1 MTTVAKIK
9 WYINGDDWGAY
20 RQLLSYSQLAELTSA
35 DAVDEELNADPTRYY
50 SALDWDSH
58 VWNIDWSDYIVD
70 DLWEKTIWA
79 QSWGEMSDWNYAFYF
94 DGSIWRAEEQAPIL
108 KTLTELKAYT
118 DSTALL
124 TELNTYPSDYYNT
137 LNEDWHINDPCWW
150 STTEWYIHDWTE
162 YQIAGKVYYYNGST
176 WKIYDRLPCP
186 APWPWWGGEI
196 VK

>member
-79 QSWGEMSDWNYAFYF
+79 QSWGWALSDWNYAFYF
-94 DGSIWRAEEQAPIL
+94 NGSGWEPEEQAPIL

-124 TELNTYPSDYYNT
+124 TELNTYPSDYFTMLKSEN
-137 LNEDWHINDPCWW
+137 HINDFCG
-150 STTEWYIHDWTE
+150 WTDTSWFIDDAWGGTK
-162 YQIAGKVYYYNGST
+162 IANKYYYYDGWHWVDYN
-176 WKIYDRLPCP
+176 KIPCP
-186 APWPWWGGEI
+186 
-196 VK
+196 V